1 MWVPALRGDLVCLL
15 WIWVWIGDLLLLRG
29 RSHYQGLCAITS
41 DPLLSS
47 AHPRPRPLQ
56 VALAHCGHKEGWVDQ
71 QDNCSA
77 RQHKMS
83 PLLCNMMGFKKKKK
97 LLLKVKIFEA
107 ISLLFRKCF
116 SWAITTVHVINLG
129 TGLHFVWFIGISHFE
144 QLLALQE
151 PLWVCYYIYP
161 VDCPARWSLSLLYGF
176 LRWSSYFQIQMTGK
190 YCTAKC

>member
-1 MWVPALRGDLVCLL
+1 MLSYAITRIAFLVFPDASQNPNLKNLWCITQLLSTIDCNMGFSLSSNLFVFCICICNLNLWFCPKEVGRMWVPALRGDLVCLL

-56 VALAHCGHKEGWVDQ
+56 VELAHCGHKEGWVDQ

-83 PLLCNMMGFKKKKK
+83 PLLCNMMGFEKK
-97 LLLKVKIFEA
+97 
-107 ISLLFRKCF
+107 RR
-116 SWAITTVHVINLG
+116 N
-129 TGLHFVWFIGISHFE
+129 
-144 QLLALQE
+144 
-151 PLWVCYYIYP
+151 
-161 VDCPARWSLSLLYGF
+161 
-176 LRWSSYFQIQMTGK
+176 YF
-190 YCTAKC
+190 